1 MTTIPN
7 NWVEEDRHEIVESIV
22 DGIMKTI
29 SNEDAMRMVWDMLY
43 DDLLTQG
50 WTDLFMHA
58 ELYAPELLEPFDA
71 PKKEESSF

>member
-22 DGIMKTI
+22 DGIMKSI

-43 DDLLTQG
+43 DDLLTQT

-58 ELYAPELLEPFDA
+58 ELYAPELLEEFETSGA
-71 PKKEESSF
+71 KESSY